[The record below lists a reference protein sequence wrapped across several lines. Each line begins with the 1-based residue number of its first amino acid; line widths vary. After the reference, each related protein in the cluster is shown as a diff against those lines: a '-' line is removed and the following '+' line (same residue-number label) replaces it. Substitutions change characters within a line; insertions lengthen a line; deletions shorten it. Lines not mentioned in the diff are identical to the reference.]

1 MPVDLFIAYRIQKK
15 VEESLKQKKDKELV
29 QINNKNNNK
38 IKNINVKNEC
48 FNCGQNRL
56 WCLCDYS
63 ILSPL

>member
-1 MPVDLFIAYRIQKK
+1 MPVDLFIAYRIQKQ
-15 VEESLKQKKDKELV
+15 VEESLKQKKDKDLV
-29 QINNKNNNK
+29 QLNNKNDT
-38 IKNINVKNEC
+38 KNINVKNEC